1 MFIESSVGNFKMN
14 LLPAFS
20 SYEFN
25 GRTLHVTLILHSS
38 GGGPGGGG
46 ADIVYVLT
54 LLFTINSNYFDN
66 ICKSHNDEFFMSS

>member
-1 MFIESSVGNFKMN
+1 
-14 LLPAFS
+14 
-20 SYEFN
+20 
-25 GRTLHVTLILHSS
+25 LILHSS

-66 ICKSHNDEFFMSS
+66 ICKSHNDEFFKRRRRWKK